1 LTESLSPDF
10 HDSLL
15 ICGPPASGKSRA
27 ALDHFLSNSASVLV
41 TPSATMAEHIRN
53 QLARAGLRVRP
64 SRVLTL
70 AHFLDRLGAPAA
82 PSTPALNLAIEEA
95 LDRLRPPR
103 FQAVAEYRGFRGV
116 VAALLDEIA
125 LDETSAGKSGRA
137 AIPPDL
143 ARLFG
148 EVESALAMR
157 DMATRSARLS
167 AAAGSSNEPPSQI
180 VFDGFFTLS
189 DAELKFVESLAART
203 RVIVTLPEWPGAA
216 NARARLIAAGFGET
230 RLTHVYR
237 TPSQEAFCAPTLEQE
252 TEEIAR
258 RILDEAA
265 RGVPLHDIGIVLRT
279 RDPYAP
285 ALESTLARFGIP
297 VRFYFADPLA
307 SHPAIDFLGGIVR
320 GTLNG
325 WDHDALLR
333 LLRMP
338 VSGLGA
344 SPEGDRFDFELRE
357 RLPGR
362 GLPIPELP
370 ADSGFNDSLA
380 ALNSWPRDRLSAKQW
395 AASVKTLR
403 AMIPAPA
410 STSFTRDEIST
421 EQLEASLETWRSTAA
436 ALDAFDAALDEAG
449 AALAASGPIALA
461 EFWRQAEAVLE
472 LTELRV
478 PDRRRGVVHVMDVF
492 EARQWEL
499 PIVYVCGMIERHFPQ
514 YHREDALLGDAA
526 RRRAGL
532 KTSSDFQREER
543 SLFDLAITR
552 ATRQVILSYP
562 RFDENGDETL
572 PSFFVEGTPMVP
584 VDTRVRPR
592 PFRSV
597 PRLSTAAIRD
607 AALLPRLAEK
617 HRKLSPSSIES
628 FLQCPFQFFARKT
641 LRLRERPCPPRDRL
655 DVLVQGSILHA
666 ALAAREQMPLLGSTV
681 FDQIFE
687 FEVEKRRIPT
697 TYRTEAVRLEMLR
710 HFQMFLDSPSFRLGW
725 NPRVEEQFEIAV
737 TPSLTVRGRIDR
749 LEVGPHGEA
758 LVIDYKYSAA
768 KTIRDRVKDQEEGEV
783 VQSGLYLFAAVKQFG
798 LTPAGMLY
806 CGLKKKVE
814 WGGWHV
820 SLAGLESTGTTC
832 TRDALDE
839 LTDGAAKK
847 AAEASDSIL
856 SGRIEAH
863 PRDES
868 KCAWCDYRDICRI
881 ETQ

>member
-1 LTESLSPDF
+1 
-10 HDSLL
+10 
-15 ICGPPASGKSRA
+15 
-27 ALDHFLSNSASVLV
+27 
-41 TPSATMAEHIRN
+41 MAEHIRN
-53 QLARAGLRVRP
+53 QLARAGLPVRP
-64 SRVLTL
+64 SSVLTL
-70 AHFLDRLGAPAA
+70 AQFLDRLGAPAA
-82 PSTPALNLAIEEA
+82 ASTPALHLAIEEA
-95 LDRLRPPR
+95 LDRLRPAR

-116 VAALLDEIA
+116 VAALLDEIPPE
-125 LDETSAGKSGRA
+125 ETPGGESGRA

-143 ARLFG
+143 ARLFE
-148 EVESALAMR
+148 EVERTLATR
-157 DMATRSARLS
+157 EMATRSARLG
-167 AAAGSSNEPPSQI
+167 AATRLSLAHSCAEQPPDLMPSQI

-189 DAELKFVESLAART
+189 GAELKFVESLAARA

-216 NARARLIAAGFGET
+216 DARARLIATGFAET
-230 RLTHVYR
+230 RLTQSYR
-237 TPSQEAFCAPTLEQE
+237 TPPRKAFCAATLEQE

-265 RGVPLHDIGIVLRT
+265 RGFPLHDIGIVLRT

-285 ALESTLARFGIP
+285 ALETTLARFGIP

-320 GTLNG
+320 GALNG

-333 LLRMP
+333 LLRVP

-344 SPEGDRFDFELRE
+344 TPEGDRFDFELRE

-362 GLPIPELP
+362 GLPIPCLP
-370 ADSGFNDSLA
+370 ADSSFNDSLA
-380 ALNSWPRDRLSAKQW
+380 ALNSWPRERLSAEQW
-395 AASVKTLR
+395 AARVKTLR
-403 AMIPAPA
+403 TTIPAPA
-410 STSFTRDEIST
+410 LTSFAGDEISS
-421 EQLEASLETWRSTAA
+421 EQLQTWRSTAA
-436 ALDAFDAALDEAG
+436 ALEAFDAALDETG
-449 AALAASGPIALA
+449 AALAASGRIALA

-478 PDRRRGVVHVMDVF
+478 LDRRRDVVHVMDVF

-499 PIVYVCGMIERHFPQ
+499 PIVLVCGMIERHFPQ
-514 YHREDALLGDAA
+514 YHREDSLLGDAA

-532 KTSSDFQREER
+532 KTSSDLQREER
-543 SLFDLAITR
+543 SLFDLAVTR
-552 ATRQVILSYP
+552 ATREVILSYP

-572 PSFFVEGTPMVP
+572 PSFFVEGIPIP
-584 VDTRVRPR
+584 AAETRVRPR

-597 PRLSTAAIRD
+597 PPLSSAAIRD

-641 LRLRERPCPPRDRL
+641 LRLRERPCAPRDRL

-666 ALAAREQMPLLGSTV
+666 ALAAREQLPLLGAAV

-687 FEVEKRRIPT
+687 FEVEKRRIPA

-710 HFQMFLDSPSFRLGW
+710 YFQMFLDSPSFRLGW

-814 WGGWHV
+814 WGGWHIP
-820 SLAGLESTGTTC
+820 LAGLESTGTTC
-832 TRDALDE
+832 TREALDE
-839 LTDGAAKK
+839 LTDGAARK

>member
-1 LTESLSPDF
+1 M
-10 HDSLL
+10 
-15 ICGPPASGKSRA
+15 PAR
-27 ALDHFLSNSASVLV
+27 
-41 TPSATMAEHIRN
+41 
-53 QLARAGLRVRP
+53 
-64 SRVLTL
+64 
-70 AHFLDRLGAPAA
+70 
-82 PSTPALNLAIEEA
+82 
-95 LDRLRPPR
+95 
-103 FQAVAEYRGFRGV
+103 
-116 VAALLDEIA
+116 
-125 LDETSAGKSGRA
+125 
-137 AIPPDL
+137 
-143 ARLFG
+143 
-148 EVESALAMR
+148 
-157 DMATRSARLS
+157 
-167 AAAGSSNEPPSQI
+167 
-180 VFDGFFTLS
+180 
-189 DAELKFVESLAART
+189 
-203 RVIVTLPEWPGAA
+203 
-216 NARARLIAAGFGET
+216 
-230 RLTHVYR
+230 
-237 TPSQEAFCAPTLEQE
+237 EAFCAATLEQE

-285 ALESTLARFGIP
+285 ALETTLARFGIP

-320 GTLNG
+320 GVLNG

-344 SPEGDRFDFELRE
+344 TPEGDRFDFELRE

-362 GLPIPELP
+362 GLPIPCLP
-370 ADSGFNDSLA
+370 ADSSFNDSLT
-380 ALNSWPRDRLSAKQW
+380 ALNSWPRERLSAEQW
-395 AASVKTLR
+395 AVRVKTLR
-403 AMIPAPA
+403 TTIPAPA
-410 STSFTRDEIST
+410 LTSFAGDEISS
-421 EQLEASLETWRSTAA
+421 EQLQTWRSTAA
-436 ALDAFDAALDEAG
+436 ALEAFDAALDETG
-449 AALAASGPIALA
+449 AALAASGRIALA

-478 PDRRRGVVHVMDVF
+478 LDRRRDVVHVMDVF

-499 PIVYVCGMIERHFPQ
+499 PIVFVCGMIERHFPQ

-543 SLFDLAITR
+543 SLFDLAVTR

-572 PSFFVEGTPMVP
+572 PSFFVEGIPIP
-584 VDTRVRPR
+584 AAETRVRPR

-597 PRLSTAAIRD
+597 PPLSAAAIRD

-641 LRLRERPCPPRDRL
+641 LRLRERPCAPRDRL

-666 ALAAREQMPLLGSTV
+666 ALAAREQLPLLGAAV

-687 FEVEKRRIPT
+687 FEVEKRRIPA

-710 HFQMFLDSPSFRLGW
+710 YFQMFLDSPSFRLGW

-814 WGGWHV
+814 WGGWHIP
-820 SLAGLESTGTTC
+820 LAGLESTGTTC
-832 TRDALDE
+832 TREALDE

-881 ETQ
+881 ETR